1 MKLNGQMMS
10 TILEKT
16 SVERREEMV
25 ILIRAAFLE
34 LQTIDLG
41 GVQLSIL
48 LEYLA
53 ILNELQV
60 IFQDVSATS
69 TYDIAR
75 VCCRSLK
82 LSKWRIVLSCEIH
95 YRQNPKISALQPSIF
110 VHCSNQSDK

>member
-1 MKLNGQMMS
+1 MDDGFAVGFLQLNGQIMS

-53 ILNELQV
+53 ILNEMQD
-60 IFQDVSATS
+60 IFESINTTS

-82 LSKWRIVLSCEIH
+82 LSKSRSV
-95 YRQNPKISALQPSIF
+95 
-110 VHCSNQSDK
+110 